1 MSRNSLMFPD
11 LALFIHPSII
21 LVDFNSIFTEQ
32 ISNES
37 DVWLTVHHNSVWIR
51 NQQDISQLRT
61 PQWTHYLLTGS
72 DSLPAATEKCQQ
84 VAIKLRSRQLL
95 KMANGC
101 PKQAEQLVK
110 EKYLLI
116 MGIGIVGIYMSVC
129 LYEKIERA
137 RLAERRKYV
146 SQIKVSSDSQ

>member
-51 NQQDISQLRT
+51 NQQDIS
-61 PQWTHYLLTGS
+61 
-72 DSLPAATEKCQQ
+72 
-84 VAIKLRSRQLL
+84 
-95 KMANGC
+95 
-101 PKQAEQLVK
+101 
-110 EKYLLI
+110 
-116 MGIGIVGIYMSVC
+116 
-129 LYEKIERA
+129 
-137 RLAERRKYV
+137 
-146 SQIKVSSDSQ
+146 